1 MNLRWLVLFAAVA
14 EANSFTRAAVKL
26 NVAQPWMSA
35 QIRQLEELIGVQL
48 FERTKSGIKIT
59 DAGRE
64 LLPFAQKVAAGVDNF
79 KERARALGE
88 GRSHL
93 LRLGSQISL
102 FELSQIRQL
111 NLSFQKKYP
120 SCSVET
126 KRNAPQELFDML
138 KHGVID
144 CVICYKPL
152 EADLDSF
159 EFLTLSTVQ
168 PYLLG
173 TGSKPTPL
181 KKLAGKTLTL
191 PRIELTPDYHEAI
204 HAALNALNI
213 DIEIAPEAG
222 IPAIKHHV
230 RKGFGTVLM
239 LTGTAA
245 DFADDTDL
253 WADECDLPQT
263 EIVLARFKKKEPPR
277 AARQFWNLAKQSLTQ
292 EDAIIGLQA

>member
-1 MNLRWLVLFAAVA
+1 MNIRWLVLFAAVA

-59 DAGRE
+59 EAGKE

-93 LRLGSQISL
+93 IRLGSQVSL
-102 FELSQIRQL
+102 FELSQVRQL

-120 SCSVET
+120 NCSVET
-126 KRNAPQELFDML
+126 KRNEPQELFEML

-144 CVICYKPL
+144 CAICFLPRDADTDNFAFLPL
-152 EADLDSF
+152 A
-159 EFLTLSTVQ
+159 TVQ

-173 TGSKPTPL
+173 CGSRPAGLP
-181 KKLAGKTLTL
+181 KLNGKSLTL
-191 PRIELTPDYHEAI
+191 PRIELPADYKEALY
-204 HAALNALNI
+204 AALAKLSI
-213 DIEIAPEAG
+213 DIDIAPEAG
-222 IPAIKHHV
+222 IPALKHHV

-239 LTGTAA
+239 LTGVAT
-245 DFADDTDL
+245 DFANEKDL
-253 WADECDLPQT
+253 WAKPCDLPQT
-263 EIVLARFKKKEPPR
+263 QIVLARFTKKEPPR
-277 AARQFWNLAKQSLTQ
+277 AARQFWKLAEQSLTQ
-292 EDAIIGLQA
+292 DAAIIGMQA